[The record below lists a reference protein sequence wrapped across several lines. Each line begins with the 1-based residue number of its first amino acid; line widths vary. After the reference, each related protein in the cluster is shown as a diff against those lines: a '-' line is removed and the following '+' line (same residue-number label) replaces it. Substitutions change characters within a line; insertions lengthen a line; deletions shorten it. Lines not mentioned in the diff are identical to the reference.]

1 MSTHRL
7 EPGPDNVHWG
17 YFDATLPPRLAIESG
32 ERVTI
37 STVSGGPA
45 LMPAPPLVIPPAL
58 PAIHQKVTPK
68 LGPHICTGAGDRNL
82 LIEAR

>member
-37 STVSGGPA
+37 TTVSGGPDM
-45 LMPAPPLVIPPAL
+45 MPRAA
-58 PAIHQKVTPK
+58 
-68 LGPHICTGAGDRNL
+68 AGDPAGA
-82 LIEAR
+82 ARHPPEGHAQVWGRTSAPARSP